1 MGAVSAWTVAAIAVP
16 AWLVGSLIAWAI
28 VAGGAIEERRDR
40 ARRRRALAELE
51 KRWGTDG

>member
-1 MGAVSAWTVAAIAVP
+1 MGAVTAWTVAAIAVP

-51 KRWGTDG
+51 KRWGADG